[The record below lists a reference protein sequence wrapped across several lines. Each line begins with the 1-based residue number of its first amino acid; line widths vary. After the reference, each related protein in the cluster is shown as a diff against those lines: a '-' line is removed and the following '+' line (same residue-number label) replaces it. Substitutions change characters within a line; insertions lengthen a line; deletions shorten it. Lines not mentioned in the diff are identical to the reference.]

1 MVLMSSLNKNYLFL
15 VIFFKLNK
23 LNKVANYLYFIV
35 DNNIFLVFKHII
47 CYNRHGF
54 FKMHE
59 YGFKCLV
66 PVWVMFFGSIQ
77 RKKTKGGMKMT
88 VVSMNYLLEAGVHFG
103 HQTKRW
109 NPKMKEYIFTAR
121 DDIYIIDL
129 QKTVKLIEE
138 AYAELKK
145 IAGNGGKVLFVG
157 TKKQAQEAAKEEAE
171 RTNMFYVNERWLGG
185 TLTNFRTIRKRI
197 NRLDEIEKMEKDGVF
212 EQLPKK
218 EVVKIRKEYEKL
230 NKYLCGIRNMKK
242 VPEALI
248 IVDPRKEINA
258 IREARRLHIPVFGI
272 VDTNCDPDDVDYVI
286 PANDDAIRA
295 VKVVMGVLNNAVA
308 EVYGCPV
315 LDFITEE
322 DKTSVKED
330 KEVEKKA
337 VRKEDKNVEKN
348 ETKKEPVKES
358 KPVKKEKAVKEE
370 KIDLTKLTVT
380 DLKKMAKDKNI
391 EGYSKMKKEELI
403 SSLK

>member
-1 MVLMSSLNKNYLFL
+1 
-15 VIFFKLNK
+15 
-23 LNKVANYLYFIV
+23 
-35 DNNIFLVFKHII
+35 
-47 CYNRHGF
+47 
-54 FKMHE
+54 
-59 YGFKCLV
+59 
-66 PVWVMFFGSIQ
+66 
-77 RKKTKGGMKMT
+77 MT
-88 VVSMNYLLEAGVHFG
+88 VVSMSYLLEAGVHFG
-103 HQTKRW
+103 HQTKRC

-129 QKTVKLIEE
+129 QKTAKLIEE
-138 AYAELKK
+138 AYAELKT
-145 IAGNGGKVLFVG
+145 ICENGGKILFVG

-197 NRLDEIEKMEKDGVF
+197 NRLDEIEKMEKEGVF

-218 EVVKIRKEYEKL
+218 EVIKIRKEYEKL

-295 VKVVMGVLNNAVA
+295 VKVVMGVLNNAAA
-308 EVYGCPV
+308 EVYGCEII
-315 LDFITEE
+315 DFITEE
-322 DKTSVKED
+322 DKNRPKKEKSEVKE
-330 KEVEKKA
+330 EV
-337 VRKEDKNVEKN
+337 KNVE
-348 ETKKEPVKES
+348 ETKKEEPKKEVKA
-358 KPVKKEKAVKEE
+358 VKKEKAVKEE
-370 KIDLTKLTVT
+370 KVDLTKLTVT
-380 DLKKMAKDKNI
+380 ELKAMAKEKNI
-391 EGYSKMKKEELI
+391 EGYSKMKKDELI

>member
-54 FKMHE
+54 FKMH
-59 YGFKCLV
+59 
-66 PVWVMFFGSIQ
+66 VWVMFFGSIQ

-145 IAGNGGKVLFVG
+145 IAENGGKVLFVG

-242 VPEALI
+242 VPEAII